1 MTEEK
6 SNILLL
12 TVMGA
17 LQSFCDKGP
26 YTHKGPDTKLIYQLF
41 T

>member
-26 YTHKGPDTKLIYQLF
+26 DTKFIYQLF